1 MRVSL
6 HAGRGGQG
14 GYALLA
20 LLATSA
26 ILLAG
31 LALSLP
37 RMAMQAMRVKEERLI
52 ERGEQYRRAIELY
65 YREHGKYPPEL
76 DDLEDTDGVRYLRRR
91 YKEPMGTTGEW
102 RIIHMGTDGRFE
114 DSLLHDLGE
123 PEGTGPR
130 ALFGDGAGGPAGTMI
145 AERQGMEDRAGA
157 GPPGYPGPGPGMEP
171 LAFGSAE
178 RLRAGRQSAAPD
190 LATRQAYTQ
199 GFEFNAGQA
208 EDPQRAG
215 TEGDGRRPVGDR
227 MPSDP
232 GLADSGDP
240 RRNRPFGTLSQP
252 GAFGRPLG
260 EPPGQ
265 NSAFQRPGSQPA
277 RGPAGRSGQP
287 PGNPAQLAA
296 GSGAA
301 QMINRLL
308 TTPRAGGPPGLQ
320 GAQAPPQAASFERG
334 IAGVASTREEPG
346 VKVYGGKSR
355 YNEWEF
361 VFDYRKDSEAGRT
374 NAQTQPQATQPA
386 GQGGSGFGL
395 QGRGR
400 RQTPTAGARNRR

>member
-1 MRVSL
+1 MSVSL

-37 RMAMQAMRVKEERLI
+37 RMAMQALRVTEERLI

-76 DDLEDTDGVRYLRRR
+76 EDLEDTDGVRYLRRR

-130 ALFGDGAGGPAGTMI
+130 ALFGDSAGGPAGTMI
-145 AERQGMEDRAGA
+145 AERQGMDERAGA
-157 GPPGYPGPGPGMEP
+157 GPPGYPDPGPGMEP

-199 GFEFNAGQA
+199 GFEFNAARQKTRSGPGQREMA
-208 EDPQRAG
+208 VGQSATGCRPTLGSPTAAIPGEIALSGRSANRAPLVGRSADLRARTRPSSDREASRRGARRAG
-215 TEGDGRRPVGDR
+215 RDSRPAIP
-227 MPSDP
+227 PSW
-232 GLADSGDP
+232 L
-240 RRNRPFGTLSQP
+240 
-252 GAFGRPLG
+252 
-260 EPPGQ
+260 
-265 NSAFQRPGSQPA
+265 
-277 RGPAGRSGQP
+277 
-287 PGNPAQLAA
+287 
-296 GSGAA
+296 
-301 QMINRLL
+301 
-308 TTPRAGGPPGLQ
+308 RAP
-320 GAQAPPQAASFERG
+320 ERH
-334 IAGVASTREEPG
+334 R
-346 VKVYGGKSR
+346 
-355 YNEWEF
+355 
-361 VFDYRKDSEAGRT
+361 
-374 NAQTQPQATQPA
+374 
-386 GQGGSGFGL
+386 
-395 QGRGR
+395 
-400 RQTPTAGARNRR
+400 